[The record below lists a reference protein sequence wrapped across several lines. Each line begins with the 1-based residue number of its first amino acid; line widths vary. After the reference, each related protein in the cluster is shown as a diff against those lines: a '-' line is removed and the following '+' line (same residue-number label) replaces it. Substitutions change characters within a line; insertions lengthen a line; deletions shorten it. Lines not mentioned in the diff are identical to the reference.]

1 MFSLIIFTILIQSVS
16 GGPLACTTCIVNMCG
31 STVAVCS
38 PILLSGLFGI
48 GAYISCVTS
57 YCSGAALAI
66 CAPIC
71 ALVPA

>member
-1 MFSLIIFTILIQSVS
+1 MLSLIIFTIMIQSVS

-31 STVAVCS
+31 PTVAVCS
-38 PILLSGLFGI
+38 PILLSGLFGVP
-48 GAYISCVTS
+48 AYLSCVAG

-71 ALVPA
+71 AFIPA